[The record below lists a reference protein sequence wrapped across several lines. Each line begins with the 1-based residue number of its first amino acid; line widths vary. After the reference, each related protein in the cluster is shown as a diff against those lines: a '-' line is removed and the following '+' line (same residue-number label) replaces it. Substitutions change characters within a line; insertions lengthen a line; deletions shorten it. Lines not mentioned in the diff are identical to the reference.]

1 MFAPSTSPPINAVPS
16 GPREP
21 SAGSGTRETDEILTK
36 ADLARRLH
44 KSVRCLELWMRRGYV
59 PYFKVGRSVL
69 FRWPDV
75 VTALSRFR
83 IG

>member
-1 MFAPSTSPPINAVPS
+1 MFAQSTSPPIAQVPS
-16 GPREP
+16 GAREP
-21 SAGSGTRETDEILTK
+21 SASPGTREADEILTK

-75 VTALSRFR
+75 VTALNRFR

>member
-1 MFAPSTSPPINAVPS
+1 M
-16 GPREP
+16 
-21 SAGSGTRETDEILTK
+21 LTK

-44 KSVRCLELWMRRGYV
+44 KSVRCLELWMHRGYV
-59 PYFKVGRSVL
+59 PYLKVGRSVL

-75 VTALSRFR
+75 VTALNRFR